1 MLQNTTNTA
10 WKLTAGQDTNQMPE
24 NNTDYIFS
32 KLLTRLNPFINILK
46 SGESNNNSQVALPLP
61 TRHVLSVTS

>member
-1 MLQNTTNTA
+1 M
-10 WKLTAGQDTNQMPE
+10 D
-24 NNTDYIFS
+24 ICS
-32 KLLTRLNPFINILK
+32 KLFTMLIPVINILK